1 MKIKKILLI
10 LIILI
15 TIIMG
20 LSIYSKDVKAATY
33 LIEEADLYSKE
44 ELVCFRYQGTK
55 IGVEFVVYEK
65 DGIEYPAYC
74 LNKDLPGVTTEEGY
88 KVQVDKL
95 VNNNKIW
102 RAVVNGYPFKTP
114 AQLGCNSNAEAF
126 AATKMAVYDAMYN
139 YDWDDFEGMNAQGN
153 RIITAAEKISKLARS
168 SSETK
173 PIAIVDINETSEGWK
188 IDNIDSKY
196 ISREFEVACNLQ
208 YDKYS
213 LKVNNSGIGN
223 IKIVNGNNEEKNEL
237 KNGENF
243 KVLIPISELDK
254 SGEIEIEVVADV
266 KTRPILYGE
275 SGDSSKQSYALAAG
289 DYEFENAKIRIKYT
303 ANETKIEIVKRD
315 AETKELLQGAK
326 FNILDENKN
335 IIYSDVTTNKEGVAI
350 IDRVVPGRYYIQEIK
365 APEGYAIYGDLV
377 EINIELNQKYTV
389 NINNYEKPEDK
400 EKEVENNDKEISK
413 TGEKYLPRTGF

>member
-1 MKIKKILLI
+1 MKIKKILSI

-74 LNKDLPGVTTEEGY
+74 LNKNLPGVTTEEGY

>member
-74 LNKDLPGVTTEEGY
+74 LNKNLPGVTTEEGY

-223 IKIVNGNNEEKNEL
+223 IKIVDGNNEEKNEL

-254 SGEIEIEVVADV
+254 SGEIEIEAVADV

>member
-74 LNKDLPGVTTEEGY
+74 LNKNLPGVTTEEGY

-365 APEGYAIYGDLV
+365 APEGYEVYGDLV

>member
-1 MKIKKILLI
+1 MKIKKILSI

-74 LNKDLPGVTTEEGY
+74 LNKNLPGVTTEEGY

-223 IKIVNGNNEEKNEL
+223 IKIVDGNNEEKNEL

>member
-74 LNKDLPGVTTEEGY
+74 LNKNLPGVTTEEGY

-223 IKIVNGNNEEKNEL
+223 IKIVDGNNEEKNEL

-243 KVLIPISELDK
+243 KVFIPISELDK

>member
-1 MKIKKILLI
+1 MKIKKILSI

-74 LNKDLPGVTTEEGY
+74 LNKNLPGVTTEEGY

-365 APEGYAIYGDLV
+365 APEGYEVYGDLV

>member
-1 MKIKKILLI
+1 MKIKKILSI

-74 LNKDLPGVTTEEGY
+74 LNKNLPGVTTEEGY

-173 PIAIVDINETSEGWK
+173 PIAMVDINETSEGWK

-223 IKIVNGNNEEKNEL
+223 IKIVDGNNEEKNEL

>member
-1 MKIKKILLI
+1 MKIKKILSI

-74 LNKDLPGVTTEEGY
+74 LNKNLPGVTTEEGY

-188 IDNIDSKY
+188 IDNIDSEY

-223 IKIVNGNNEEKNEL
+223 IKIVDGNNEEKNEL

-365 APEGYAIYGDLV
+365 APEGYEVYGDLV

>member
-33 LIEEADLYSKE
+33 LIDEADLYSKE

-74 LNKDLPGVTTEEGY
+74 LNKNLPGVTTEEGY

-223 IKIVNGNNEEKNEL
+223 IKIVDGNNEEKNEL

>member
-74 LNKDLPGVTTEEGY
+74 LNKNLPGVTTEEGY

-188 IDNIDSKY
+188 IDNIDSEY

-223 IKIVNGNNEEKNEL
+223 IKIVDGNNEEKNEL

-365 APEGYAIYGDLV
+365 APEGYEVYGDLV

>member
-1 MKIKKILLI
+1 MKIKKILSI

-74 LNKDLPGVTTEEGY
+74 LNKNLPGVTTEEGY

-223 IKIVNGNNEEKNEL
+223 IKIVDGNNEEKNEL

-243 KVLIPISELDK
+243 KVFIPISELDK

>member
-1 MKIKKILLI
+1 M
-10 LIILI
+10 
-15 TIIMG
+15 
-20 LSIYSKDVKAATY
+20 
-33 LIEEADLYSKE
+33 
-44 ELVCFRYQGTK
+44 
-55 IGVEFVVYEK
+55 
-65 DGIEYPAYC
+65 
-74 LNKDLPGVTTEEGY
+74 
-88 KVQVDKL
+88 
-95 VNNNKIW
+95 
-102 RAVVNGYPFKTP
+102 
-114 AQLGCNSNAEAF
+114 
-126 AATKMAVYDAMYN
+126 
-139 YDWDDFEGMNAQGN
+139 
-153 RIITAAEKISKLARS
+153 
-168 SSETK
+168 
-173 PIAIVDINETSEGWK
+173 
-188 IDNIDSKY
+188 
-196 ISREFEVACNLQ
+196 
-208 YDKYS
+208 
-213 LKVNNSGIGN
+213 
-223 IKIVNGNNEEKNEL
+223 
-237 KNGENF
+237 
-243 KVLIPISELDK
+243 IPISELDK

>member
-1 MKIKKILLI
+1 MKIKKILSI

-33 LIEEADLYSKE
+33 LIEEANLYSKE

-74 LNKDLPGVTTEEGY
+74 LNKNLPGVTTEEGY

-223 IKIVNGNNEEKNEL
+223 IKIVDGNNEEKNEL

-365 APEGYAIYGDLV
+365 APEGYEVYGDLV

>member
-1 MKIKKILLI
+1 MKIKKILSI

-74 LNKDLPGVTTEEGY
+74 LNKNLPGVTTEEGY

-223 IKIVNGNNEEKNEL
+223 IKIVDGNNEEKNEL

-365 APEGYAIYGDLV
+365 APEGYEVYGDLV

>member
-1 MKIKKILLI
+1 MKIKKILSI

-74 LNKDLPGVTTEEGY
+74 LNKNLPGVTTEEGY

-188 IDNIDSKY
+188 IDNIDSEY

-223 IKIVNGNNEEKNEL
+223 IKIVDGNNEEKNEL

>member
-74 LNKDLPGVTTEEGY
+74 LNKNLPGVTTEEGY

-223 IKIVNGNNEEKNEL
+223 IKIVDGNNEEKNEL